1 MIELDIIHLIT
12 MLSVPSAITGFCFWM
27 LQRNISK
34 RDAKQE
40 ARDAARKRNKLLVI
54 RGVGAAIALG
64 EATAKSIQR
73 LDPNCNGE
81 MQRALEFAKEVKHE
95 QRDFLNEQ
103 GIGNLYE

>member
-12 MLSVPSAITGFCFWM
+12 MMSVPSAITGFCFWM
-27 LQRNISK
+27 LQKSISK
-34 RDAKQE
+34 RDARQE
-40 ARDAARKRNKLLVI
+40 ARDTARKRNELLMV

-73 LDPNCNGE
+73 LDPECNGE
-81 MQRALEFAKEVKHE
+81 MRRAMEFAKAVKHE
-95 QRDFLNEQ
+95 QRDFLHEQ